1 MLHERDPLLPAR
13 SKSRIY
19 VRYRFTIATALTVIS
34 FLLLRSSGF
43 FQNSKDR
50 EFVPD
55 FGAPL
60 NHSKCEYCAMK
71 PPPDK
76 AVMPGLGIDLT
87 DSYG

>member
-13 SKSRIY
+13 SKPRIC
-19 VRYRFTIATALTVIS
+19 VRYRFTIATTLIVVS
-34 FLLLRSSGF
+34 FFLLRSCGF
-43 FQNSKDR
+43 FKDSKDR

-60 NHSKCEYCAMK
+60 NHSECEYCAMK